1 MKPSTFTLVK
11 TAISADASI
20 SPAVRSRVL
29 RALMDKPGEQDGAPT
44 VTLVDAYLS
53 PKAAAQYVGL
63 SKRTLARY
71 IKSGRLVPHRLN
83 NRVLRFRR
91 SDLDAFLLGT
101 GATRS
106 PATSARN

>member
-11 TAISADASI
+11 TAISADPSI
-20 SPAVRSRVL
+20 SAAVRAKVL
-29 RALMDKPGEQDGAPT
+29 RALMDKPSEQDSAPA
-44 VTLVDAYLS
+44 VASADAYLS

-83 NRVLRFRR
+83 SRVLRFRR
-91 SDLDAFLLGT
+91 SDLDAFLAGT
-101 GATRS
+101 SLVRS
-106 PATSARN
+106 PAPSARK